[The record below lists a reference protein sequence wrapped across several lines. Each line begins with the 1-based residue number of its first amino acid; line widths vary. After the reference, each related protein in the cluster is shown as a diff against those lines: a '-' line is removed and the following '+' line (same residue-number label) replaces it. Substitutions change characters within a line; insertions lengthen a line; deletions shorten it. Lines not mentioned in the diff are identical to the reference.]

1 MAQKVSTS
9 PQANRAAALEIVR
22 TLTNAGH
29 VAYFAG
35 GCVRDELLGLT
46 PTDYDVATNAVP
58 ERLAALFPRTSHVG
72 ASFGVVLVM
81 IGREVVE
88 VATFRADGTYTD
100 NRRPDQVTFSDP
112 LADAQRRD
120 FTVNALFLD
129 PLDESEAPGI
139 AHGRVIDHVGGMPD
153 LAARVLRAVGDAD
166 KRLGEDHLRALRAVR
181 LAARLGFTIEPSTG
195 EAIWRHA
202 SELRG
207 VSRERIGD
215 EVRRMMAHPSRAIA
229 AVLLRDLGLEAP
241 VLETPVSLAAQHPLA
256 LGGLRADARVPAA
269 LAAWALD
276 LGHVPSCEPGVIG
289 ALATRWRHALCLS
302 NEERSQFRDALGSL
316 RDIKVVWDGAGI
328 ARQKRIAAGEGFLQ
342 AMDILGA
349 IDPQAAQRV
358 AERVR
363 VLEGIAGGVAPPALI
378 SGDDLQALGLRPG
391 PGFRTILERVYD
403 AQLEGRVTSVA
414 QARELAL
421 REGI

>member
-328 ARQKRIAAGEGFLQ
+328 ARQKRIAAGEGFMQ

-349 IDPQAAQRV
+349 IDPQAAQLV